1 MRFALKQNSSCE
13 RLSKKTKAMTDQQLK
28 MYLTKLKRELLEEL
42 KQELAELKDAKAK
55 KFYSQRE
62 AAELCGVSATTLR
75 RAIRE
80 GKLGAIKNGDPKSN
94 TAVKILASE
103 LARYQSE
110 YISGRV

>member
-1 MRFALKQNSSCE
+1 
-13 RLSKKTKAMTDQQLK
+13 MTDQQLK

-42 KQELAELKDAKAK
+42 KRELEEIKDAKAK

-62 AAELCGVSATTLR
+62 AAELCGVSPTTLR

-110 YISGRV
+110 HMLGMT

>member
-1 MRFALKQNSSCE
+1 
-13 RLSKKTKAMTDQQLK
+13 MTDQQLK

-42 KQELAELKDAKAK
+42 KRELEVLKDAKAK

-62 AAELCGVSATTLR
+62 AAELCGVSPTTLR

>member
-1 MRFALKQNSSCE
+1 
-13 RLSKKTKAMTDQQLK
+13 MTDQQLK

-42 KQELAELKDAKAK
+42 KRELEELKDAKAK

-62 AAELCGVSATTLR
+62 AAELCGVSPTTLR

>member
-1 MRFALKQNSSCE
+1 
-13 RLSKKTKAMTDQQLK
+13 MTDQQLK

-42 KQELAELKDAKAK
+42 KRELEELKDAKVN

-62 AAELCGVSATTLR
+62 AAELCGVSATKLR
-75 RAIRE
+75 KAIKE

-94 TAVKILASE
+94 AAVKILASE

>member
-1 MRFALKQNSSCE
+1 
-13 RLSKKTKAMTDQQLK
+13 MTDQQLK

-42 KQELAELKDAKAK
+42 KRELEEIKDAKAK

>member
-1 MRFALKQNSSCE
+1 
-13 RLSKKTKAMTDQQLK
+13 MTDQQLK

-42 KQELAELKDAKAK
+42 KRELEGLKDAKAK

-62 AAELCGVSATTLR
+62 AAELCGVSPTTLR

-103 LARYQSE
+103 LVRYQSE
-110 YISGRV
+110 HMLGMT

>member
-1 MRFALKQNSSCE
+1 
-13 RLSKKTKAMTDQQLK
+13 MTDQQLK

-42 KQELAELKDAKAK
+42 KRELEELKDAKAK

-62 AAELCGVSATTLR
+62 AAELCGVSPTTLR

-110 YISGRV
+110 YINGRV

>member
-1 MRFALKQNSSCE
+1 
-13 RLSKKTKAMTDQQLK
+13 MTDQQLK

-42 KQELAELKDAKAK
+42 KRELEELKDAKAK

-62 AAELCGVSATTLR
+62 AAELCGGSPTTLR

>member
-1 MRFALKQNSSCE
+1 
-13 RLSKKTKAMTDQQLK
+13 MTDQQIK
-28 MYLTKLKRELLEEL
+28 MQLTKLKREIVGEIVGEIKRELEG
-42 KQELAELKDAKAK
+42 LKDAKAK

-62 AAELCGVSATTLR
+62 AAELCGVSPTTLR

>member
-1 MRFALKQNSSCE
+1 
-13 RLSKKTKAMTDQQLK
+13 MTDQQLK

-42 KQELAELKDAKAK
+42 KRELEELKDAKAK

-62 AAELCGVSATTLR
+62 AAELCGVSPTTLR

-94 TAVKILASE
+94 AAVKILASE

>member
-1 MRFALKQNSSCE
+1 
-13 RLSKKTKAMTDQQLK
+13 MTDQQLK

-42 KQELAELKDAKAK
+42 KRELEELKDAKAK

>member
-1 MRFALKQNSSCE
+1 
-13 RLSKKTKAMTDQQLK
+13 MTDQQLK

-42 KQELAELKDAKAK
+42 KRELEELKDAKAK

-103 LARYQSE
+103 LVRYQSE
-110 YISGRV
+110 HMLGMT

>member
-1 MRFALKQNSSCE
+1 
-13 RLSKKTKAMTDQQLK
+13 MTDQQLK

-42 KQELAELKDAKAK
+42 KRELEVLKDAKVN

>member
-1 MRFALKQNSSCE
+1 
-13 RLSKKTKAMTDQQLK
+13 

>member
-1 MRFALKQNSSCE
+1 
-13 RLSKKTKAMTDQQLK
+13 MTDQQLK

-42 KQELAELKDAKAK
+42 KRELEERKDAKAK

>member
-1 MRFALKQNSSCE
+1 
-13 RLSKKTKAMTDQQLK
+13 MTDQQLK

-42 KQELAELKDAKAK
+42 KRELEELKDAKAK

-62 AAELCGVSATTLR
+62 AAELCGVSPTTLR
-75 RAIRE
+75 RAIRA

>member
-1 MRFALKQNSSCE
+1 
-13 RLSKKTKAMTDQQLK
+13 MTDQQLK

-42 KQELAELKDAKAK
+42 KRELEELKDAKAK

-62 AAELCGVSATTLR
+62 AAELCGVSPTTLR

-103 LARYQSE
+103 LVRYQSE
-110 YISGRV
+110 HMLGMT